1 MLDHSERP
9 WGRWIKTDEGNGF
22 WVKKI
27 EVNPG
32 GKLSLQKH
40 TGRSEVWTVVQGNGT
55 VTLNDT
61 SIVVRAGSVIQIGV
75 GDIHR
80 IENTTNTI
88 PLLFIEVALG
98 TDLREDDIIRI
109 EDDYG
114 RA

>member
-1 MLDHSERP
+1 MIDHSERP
-9 WGRWIKTDEGNGF
+9 WGRWIKTDEGEGF

-32 GKLSLQKH
+32 CRLSLQKH
-40 TGRSEVWTVVQGNGT
+40 FGREETWVVVQGYGVVT
-55 VTLNDT
+55 VQDAVNQI
-61 SIVVRAGSVIQIGV
+61 SAGQIAFIEI

-80 IENTTNTI
+80 IENTGDK
-88 PLLFIEVALG
+88 PLIFIEVAMG
-98 TDLREDDIIRI
+98 HDLREDDIVRI